1 MVANELRILAKSAG
15 QNLTEY
21 VNSVVGVFEAP
32 GTRSGVHRARKDTDA
47 RRTIYNE
54 AIRSGIVGKD
64 GLGLKEWQDFISRCV
79 AHLPLSVCRSRW
91 EAHRRDEKSNRDVA
105 LALDHFT
112 QETLRRRRGELRR
125 AKVPEVSGRK
135 RRTPPSSEDEES
147 ACGSEGSEA
156 TEKDSKYIHQLNLSL
171 SKLISSPSR

>member
-21 VNSVVGVFEAP
+21 VNSVVGVLEAR
-32 GTRSGVHRARKDTDA
+32 GTRSGASRARKDTDA

-54 AIRSGIVGKD
+54 AIHSGIVGKD
-64 GLGLKEWQDFISRCV
+64 GVGLKEWQDFISHCV

-105 LALDHFT
+105 LALDHFI

-125 AKVPEVSGRK
+125 AKVPGVSGRK
-135 RRTPPSSEDEES
+135 RRTPPSSEDEEPAS
-147 ACGSEGSEA
+147 GSEGSEG
-156 TEKDSKYIHQLNLSL
+156 TEKDSKYIHKLNLSS
-171 SKLISSPSR
+171 SKLISSPPR

>member
-1 MVANELRILAKSAG
+1 
-15 QNLTEY
+15 
-21 VNSVVGVFEAP
+21 
-32 GTRSGVHRARKDTDA
+32 
-47 RRTIYNE
+47 
-54 AIRSGIVGKD
+54 
-64 GLGLKEWQDFISRCV
+64 
-79 AHLPLSVCRSRW
+79 
-91 EAHRRDEKSNRDVA
+91 
-105 LALDHFT
+105 LDHFT